1 MIVIPGGWGSGGGG
15 GGGVEAVI
23 VLLEISGEGVPH
35 GSPNP
40 DQKMPFS
47 TPVFRPY
54 SFSDLAFRKKLCRD

>member
-1 MIVIPGGWGSGGGG
+1 ML
-15 GGGVEAVI
+15 AVI